1 MSYKIRN
8 TIALAV
14 IILLVSIVGTYVTFF
29 YQPKKIDQN
38 LKETKKITAQLQDN
52 TEQMNEIEKSQLKLR
67 ETLHRWNNRIKEI
80 SESDVS
86 SQTYGYLSEIIDE
99 SGAQQLKMNLALVGT
114 NDGGSIGYN
123 TYKIT
128 GVSEF
133 PNIFRFLWLLENGRK
148 LYKITNITIRSDE
161 IGSDSMEYPQI
172 ALQYDMEINA
182 YFTKEKTLGMQV
194 MKPDSTPQPIMSNP
208 FQPSVLK
215 KTPANVRNLVDI
227 DRISVKATANGKA
240 LVMTENGKL
249 VTLQVGDEVYLGK
262 VSNIIPK
269 DGIIEFILNDGGIGQ
284 TKRKQIQFEKKD
296 KDAIQ

>member
-8 TIALAV
+8 SIALAV
-14 IILLVSIVGTYVTFF
+14 IIFLVSIVGTYVTFF
-29 YQPKKIDQN
+29 FQPKKIDQN
-38 LKETKKITAQLQDN
+38 QKETKKIAAQLQDN
-52 TEQMNEIEKSQLKLR
+52 SAQLAAIEQNQLKLR
-67 ETLHRWNNRIKEI
+67 DTFHRWNNRIKEI

-99 SGAQQLKMNLALVGT
+99 SGAQQLKMNLALTGT
-114 NDGGSIGYN
+114 HDDGTIGYN

-148 LYKITNITIRSDE
+148 LYKISNITLRSDE
-161 IGSDSMEYPQI
+161 IGADTMEYPQI

-182 YFTKEKTLGMQV
+182 YFTREKTLGMQV
-194 MKPDSTPQPIMSNP
+194 MRPDSTPQPIMSNP
-208 FQPSVLK
+208 FQPSILK
-215 KTPANVRNLVDI
+215 KTPANVRKLIEI

-240 LVMTENGKL
+240 LVMTEDGKL
-249 VTLQVGDEVYLGK
+249 LTLQVGDEVYLGK

-269 DGIIEFILNDGGIGQ
+269 DGIIEFILNDGGIAQ